1 MNISWEWVVFFLNS
15 EADLDDWTII
25 KYNRPEFP

>member
-1 MNISWEWVVFFLNS
+1 MNISWEWVAFLNC
-15 EADLDDWTII
+15 EADLGDWTII

>member
-1 MNISWEWVVFFLNS
+1 MGMGCFFFLNS